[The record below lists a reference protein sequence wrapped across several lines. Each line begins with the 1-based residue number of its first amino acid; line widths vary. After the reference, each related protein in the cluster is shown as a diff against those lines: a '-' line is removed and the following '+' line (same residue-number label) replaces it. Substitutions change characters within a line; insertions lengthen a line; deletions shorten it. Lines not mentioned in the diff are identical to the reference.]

1 MMTSETMT
9 TSDELDLS
17 PASLNGDAPN
27 LRGGVIGRCDVL
39 GVGISAINIPI
50 AVQTF
55 DRWIRNNQKNYV
67 CITGVHGVMESQRV
81 PELKRIHNAAGM
93 VTPDGMPMG
102 WMNRLAGNSHVTRVY
117 GPDLMLAVCDESVKK
132 GWKHYFYGGA
142 EGVADLLKAKLQ
154 EKFPALQ
161 VVGTFCPPFRKM
173 TEDEDRQ
180 LVEQINASGADIV
193 WVGLSTPKQE
203 YWM

>member
-93 VTPDGMPMG
+93 VTPDGMPMV
-102 WMNRLAGNSHVTRVY
+102 WMNRLAGNSHVRRVY
-117 GPDLMLAVCDESVKK
+117 GPDPMAEVCAQSVAK
-132 GWKHYFYGGA
+132 GQKHFLYGGGD
-142 EGVADLLKAKLQ
+142 GVAELLAGKLR
-154 EKFPALQ
+154 E
-161 VVGTFCPPFRKM
+161 R
-173 TEDEDRQ
+173 
-180 LVEQINASGADIV
+180 
-193 WVGLSTPKQE
+193 
-203 YWM
+203 